1 LSQSV
6 LPAGGPEI
14 KTQSHKWDPL
24 IRSERYPNIWCPGCG
39 IGIVLSAYVNAVHS
53 SPMPA
58 EKHVCISG
66 IGCTGR
72 IAGYLNLDS
81 YHTTHGRGIPF
92 ATGMSVVRPDLEITV
107 IAGDGDLST
116 IGGNHLIHAARRNSD
131 LNVIMVNNL
140 NYGMT
145 GGQHGATTPLG
156 ARTHTSPY
164 GNVESPFNVPYLVSA
179 AGASFVARWTTM
191 HVRQLF
197 RAVRRMMEIEGFAFL
212 EVISPCPPTFG
223 EFNDF
228 PEALDMMKYFEEKSV
243 VDNDADLREVAI
255 TAHSGDPIVVGNFV
269 DRRRASYQELLS
281 GLLEKTAAGKNG
293 RGGASH

>member
-1 LSQSV
+1 MTQSL
-6 LPAGGPEI
+6 LPVGGPAIE
-14 KTQSHKWDPL
+14 TESHQWDPL

-39 IGIVLSAYVNAVHS
+39 IGIVLSSYINAVNKS
-53 SPMPA
+53 SIPS

-72 IAGYLNLDS
+72 VAGYLNLDS
-81 YHTTHGRGIPF
+81 YHTTHGRGIAF
-92 ATGMSVVRPDLEITV
+92 ATGMSVIRPDLEITV
-107 IAGDGDLST
+107 IAGDGDIST
-116 IGGNHLIHAARRNSD
+116 IGGNHLIHAARRNTD

-179 AGASFVARWTTM
+179 AGASFVARWTTI

-197 RAVRRMMEIEGFAFL
+197 RAIRHMMEIEGFAFL
-212 EVISPCPPTFG
+212 EVVSPCPPTFG
-223 EFNDF
+223 EFNNF
-228 PEALDMMKYFEEKSV
+228 PEALDMMKYFRDQSV
-243 VDNDADLREVAI
+243 VDDNADLRDITI
-255 TAHSGDPIVVGNFV
+255 TARPEDPIVVGNFV
-269 DRRRASYQELLS
+269 DRRRPSYQELLG
-281 GLLEKTAAGKNG
+281 GLLEKSSVQSV
-293 RGGASH
+293 RGGANR

>member
-1 LSQSV
+1 LTQF
-6 LPAGGPEI
+6 LEPAGGPEI
-14 KTQSHKWDPL
+14 KTESHQWDPL

-39 IGIVLSAYVNAVHS
+39 IGIVLSSYINAVNKS
-53 SPMPA
+53 SIPS

-72 IAGYLNLDS
+72 VAGYLNLDS

-116 IGGNHLIHAARRNSD
+116 IGGNHLIHAARRNTD

-156 ARTHTSPY
+156 ARTQTSPY
-164 GNVESPFNVPYLVSA
+164 GNVESPFNIPYLVSA
-179 AGASFVARWTTM
+179 AGASFVARWTTI

-197 RAVRRMMEIEGFAFL
+197 RAIRHMMEIEGFAFL
-212 EVISPCPPTFG
+212 EVVSPCPPTFG
-223 EFNDF
+223 EFNNY
-228 PEALDMMKYFEEKSV
+228 PEALDMMKYFKDKSV
-243 VDNDADLREVAI
+243 VDDNADLRDITI
-255 TAHSGDPIVVGNFV
+255 TAHPEDPLVVGTFV
-269 DRRRASYQELLS
+269 DRRRPSYQELLS
-281 GLLEKTAAGKNG
+281 GLLEKSSKKNV
-293 RGGASH
+293 RGGANH

>member
-1 LSQSV
+1 LTQSL
-6 LPAGGPEI
+6 LPIGGPEI
-14 KTQSHKWDPL
+14 KTESHQWDPL

-39 IGIVLSAYVNAVHS
+39 IGIVLSSYINAVNKS
-53 SPMPA
+53 SIPS

-81 YHTTHGRGIPF
+81 YHTTHGRGIAF
-92 ATGMSVVRPDLEITV
+92 ATGMSVIRPDLEITV
-107 IAGDGDLST
+107 VAGDGDIST
-116 IGGNHLIHAARRNSD
+116 IGGNHLIHAARRNTD

-179 AGASFVARWTTM
+179 AGASFVARWTTI

-197 RAVRRMMEIEGFAFL
+197 RAIRRMMEIEGFAFL
-212 EVISPCPPTFG
+212 EVVSPCPPTFG
-223 EFNDF
+223 EFNNY
-228 PEALDMMKYFEEKSV
+228 PEALDMMKYFRDQSV
-243 VDNDADLREVAI
+243 VDDNADLRDITI
-255 TAHSGDPIVVGNFV
+255 TARPEDPIVVGNFV
-269 DRRRASYQELLS
+269 DRRRPSYQELLGS
-281 GLLEKTAAGKNG
+281 LLEKSSVQNVR
-293 RGGASH
+293 RGANL

>member
-1 LSQSV
+1 LTQSM
-6 LPAGGPEI
+6 LPVGGPEI
-14 KTQSHKWDPL
+14 KTESHQWDSL

-39 IGIVLSAYVNAVHS
+39 IGIVLSSYINAVQKS
-53 SPMPA
+53 SIPS
-58 EKHVCISG
+58 EKHVCICG

-72 IAGYLNLDS
+72 VAGYLNLDS

-92 ATGMSVVRPDLEITV
+92 ATGMSVIRPDLEITV
-107 IAGDGDLST
+107 VAGDGDIST
-116 IGGNHLIHAARRNSD
+116 IGGNHLIHAARRNTD

-179 AGASFVARWTTM
+179 AGASFVARWTTI

-197 RAVRRMMEIEGFAFL
+197 RAIRRMMEIEGFAFL
-212 EVISPCPPTFG
+212 EVVSPCPPTFG
-223 EFNDF
+223 EFNNY
-228 PEALDMMKYFEEKSV
+228 PEALDMMKYFRDKSV
-243 VDNDADLREVAI
+243 VDDNADLRDITI
-255 TAHSGDPIVVGNFV
+255 TARPEDPIVVGNFV
-269 DRRRASYQELLS
+269 DRRKPSYQELLS
-281 GLLEKTAAGKNG
+281 GLLEKSSVKSV
-293 RGGASH
+293 RGGANQ

>member
-1 LSQSV
+1 MTQSL
-6 LPAGGPEI
+6 LPIGGPEI
-14 KTQSHKWDPL
+14 KTESHQWDPL

-39 IGIVLSAYVNAVHS
+39 IGIVLSSYINAVNKS
-53 SPMPA
+53 SIPS

-81 YHTTHGRGIPF
+81 YHTTHGRGIAF
-92 ATGMSVVRPDLEITV
+92 ATGMSVIRPDLEITV
-107 IAGDGDLST
+107 VAGDGDIST
-116 IGGNHLIHAARRNSD
+116 IGGNHLIHAARRNTD

-156 ARTHTSPY
+156 AKTHTSPY

-179 AGASFVARWTTM
+179 SGASFVARWTTI

-197 RAVRRMMEIEGFAFL
+197 RAIRRMMEIEGFAFL
-212 EVISPCPPTFG
+212 EVVSPCPPTFG
-223 EFNDF
+223 EFNNY
-228 PEALDMMKYFEEKSV
+228 PEALDMMKYFRDQSV
-243 VDNDADLREVAI
+243 VDDNADLRDITI
-255 TAHSGDPIVVGNFV
+255 TARPEDPIVVGNFV
-269 DRRRASYQELLS
+269 DRRRPSYQELL
-281 GLLEKTAAGKNG
+281 GRLLEKSSVQNVR
-293 RGGASH
+293 RGANP